1 MVLPNYDI
9 IGACAAIREEAAN
22 MQGINSAYG
31 LKRKTGMLDFITSP
45 ENGGVNAKYISFDSG
60 TKTATLQVFYDQR
73 TKECQITDDCDISVC
88 DAGATPVRKQ
98 FLFEADNCIYTPV
111 RKYSVQDLEALCK
124 DPKAFMRE
132 RGFSDL
138 RAAKE
143 HLSKKL
149 LAEVDAMKGLNHRFN
164 GSNTAYGGSTTV
176 DLITTSGGQSI
187 PLPGNYAEIALDYS
201 TNQLNGNP
209 AFIGQGNFE
218 LFWKLHGWSCCNATT
233 PYGTANM
240 EGEGRFYVDQAANE
254 VLGNNNILMIAP
266 GAVKMV
272 TFNENALVERMG
284 TNSATY
290 QSIVVPDPDG
300 YPFSWNFDLYYD
312 ICDKSWKSV
321 FSLLWGVFA
330 TFQRDSFASNA
341 DTPGSPDCS
350 DELDDM
356 TGIFG
361 YSIT

>member
-1 MVLPNYDI
+1 MTLPNYDI

-22 MQGINSAYG
+22 LQGINSSYA
-31 LKRKTGMLDFITSP
+31 LKRKTGMLDFITS
-45 ENGGVNAKYISFDSG
+45 EDNGPRTNSKLISFQD
-60 TKTATLQVFYDQR
+60 KIATLQVFYDQR
-73 TKECQITDDCDISVC
+73 TKECQITDDCAISVC
-88 DAGATPVRKQ
+88 DTGSTPVRKQ
-98 FLFEADNCIYTPV
+98 FLFEADNCLYTPV
-111 RKYSVQDLEALCK
+111 REYSVSDMEALCK
-124 DPKAFMRE
+124 DTKTFMRE

-149 LAEVDAMKGLNHRFN
+149 LAEVDAFKGQNLHFD
-164 GSNTAYGGSTTV
+164 GSTTPVGGVKTV

-187 PLPGNYAEIALDYS
+187 PLPGNYAQIALDYT

-209 AFIGQGNFE
+209 AFVGQGNFE

-240 EGEGRFYVDQAANE
+240 EGDGRFYVDQAANS
-254 VLGNNNILMIAP
+254 VLGNNDILMIAP

-272 TFNENALVERMG
+272 TFTENSMVEKMG
-284 TNSATY
+284 TNSNTY

-300 YPFSWNFDLYYD
+300 YPFSWNFDLYWD
-312 ICDKSWKSV
+312 ICDKKWKSV
-321 FSLLWGVFA
+321 YSILWGVFN
-330 TFQRDSFASNA
+330 TFQADSFASNA
-341 DTPGSPDCS
+341 DTPGSPDCA
-350 DELDDM
+350 DELDGL
-356 TGIFG
+356 TGVFG